1 MGVEFFGMERAEA
14 EAIYD
19 AGRDVCVDFILQ
31 LAAAVEALTERVAVL
46 ERRLDQDSRNS
57 SRPPSTDPPWK

>member
-1 MGVEFFGMERAEA
+1 MERAEA